1 METDVKIWSILDIL
15 KASEKILKE
24 KNIGNPRLNA
34 ELLLCDTLKTE
45 RIRLYLDFDKPL
57 DEKEISQFREKI
69 KRRLRNEP
77 LQYITGK
84 TEFYGLTF
92 NVNPSVLI
100 PRQETELIVDKAIE
114 IIIPLIKGEN
124 LSPGDSNGEGGFNN
138 HSPNFKIL
146 EIGTGS
152 GCISVAV
159 AANTDCSIDAVDI
172 SEDILDTAK
181 ANAELNNISHK
192 VNFQLKNIFTDF
204 KNFDGYDIIISNP
217 PYIPADNMNLLA
229 REIKDYEPGTALT
242 DYKNGM
248 EFYSKIIE
256 LAQKTENKIKVLAE
270 IGDGRKEFLDEI
282 LINYKISDFTYYKDL
297 MNIDRVVYFE
307 IN

>member
-1 METDVKIWSILDIL
+1 METDVKIWNILDIL

-24 KNIGNPRLNA
+24 KNIENPRLNA

-77 LQYITGK
+77 LQYITSK

-100 PRQETELIVDKAIE
+100 PRQETELLVDKALDVIHSVNSHN
-114 IIIPLIKGEN
+114 PHSL
-124 LSPGDSNGEGGFNN
+124 GEGMGWV
-138 HSPNFKIL
+138 PKIL

-152 GCISVAV
+152 GCISVAA
-159 AANTDCSIDAVDI
+159 AANRDCSIDAIDI
-172 SEDILDTAK
+172 SEDILETAK
-181 ANAELNNISHK
+181 ANAELNNVSHK
-192 VNFQLKNIFTDF
+192 INFQLKNIFSDF

-217 PYIPADNMNLLA
+217 PYIPAHNINLLA
-229 REIKDYEPGTALT
+229 KEIKNYEPAIALT
-242 DYKNGM
+242 DNENGM

-282 LINYKISDFTYYKDL
+282 LLNYKISDFTYYKDL